1 VKVEKDFQADKDQDH
16 TCGFID
22 EYLEEASHQ
31 YFQNYESTHV
41 TDYECWISEHNA
53 HSSIS
58 MNNSILISV

>member
-1 VKVEKDFQADKDQDH
+1 
-16 TCGFID
+16 
-22 EYLEEASHQ
+22 
-31 YFQNYESTHV
+31 V